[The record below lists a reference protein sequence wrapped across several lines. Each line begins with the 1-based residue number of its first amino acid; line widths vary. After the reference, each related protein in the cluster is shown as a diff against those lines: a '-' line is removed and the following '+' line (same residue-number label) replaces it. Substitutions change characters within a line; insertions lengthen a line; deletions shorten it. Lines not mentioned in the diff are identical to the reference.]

1 MLFVFELLE
10 ASAHCEA
17 FVPDADAACCE
28 ALEDAALVAK
38 LSDFEA
44 FADRLWFEDKFSV
57 PASEPAVLEPV
68 VAVFAE
74 LPVAFVELPPLAAFV
89 LFDAAPTVPEVLPP
103 LEALLLDVEL
113 PDVPAVPPGAA
124 VAPLAV

>member
-1 MLFVFELLE
+1 MLFVSELLE

-17 FVPDADAACCE
+17 FMPEADAACCE
-28 ALEDAALVAK
+28 ALEEAALVPK
-38 LSDFEA
+38 LSDVEV
-44 FADRLWFEDKFSV
+44 FADRLLFEDRFSV

-113 PDVPAVPPGAA
+113 PEVPAVPPGAA